1 MSVQFGDITQSAVG
15 AGEKASYTEKLA
27 RFQLLNLK
35 MQARGA
41 TEAEIKGT
49 LGNMSELE
57 QINAKVLKE
66 ISKYSEST
74 PEFAQLYNMT
84 GSKDRFEQCEWLSEK
99 IYEQTRS
106 EAIMSFYTP
115 DKAEIRET
123 FYNNTLAG
131 IDARGA
137 KVRGAVARV
146 ASTRSAASGAASQL
160 LASFGGRGE
169 TSAPS

>member
-41 TEAEIKGT
+41 SEAQIKET

-74 PEFAQLYNMT
+74 PEFAQLYNMV

-99 IYEQTRS
+99 NYKKKLALRQLCHFTPLIRQKFVRRFTITR
-106 EAIMSFYTP
+106 
-115 DKAEIRET
+115 
-123 FYNNTLAG
+123 
-131 IDARGA
+131 
-137 KVRGAVARV
+137 
-146 ASTRSAASGAASQL
+146 
-160 LASFGGRGE
+160 
-169 TSAPS
+169 